1 MKIDEIIRR
10 NGKTLAICSG
20 EEVRPGLQC
29 SQIEAAGK
37 KVDVLDCYV
46 KESATAG
53 ILAAY
58 LTLNGDADVFIGPVQ
73 VIV

>member
-10 NGKTLAICSG
+10 NGKTLAVCSG

-37 KVDVLDCYV
+37 VIQILDCYV

-58 LTLNGDADVFIGPVQ
+58 LTLNGDADIHPGEYQ
-73 VIV
+73 IV

>member
-37 KVDVLDCYV
+37 RIDVLDCYV
-46 KESATAG
+46 KEGATAG
-53 ILAAY
+53 IMAAY
-58 LTLNGDADVFIGPVQ
+58 ITVNGVADIHPGECR
-73 VIV
+73 IL